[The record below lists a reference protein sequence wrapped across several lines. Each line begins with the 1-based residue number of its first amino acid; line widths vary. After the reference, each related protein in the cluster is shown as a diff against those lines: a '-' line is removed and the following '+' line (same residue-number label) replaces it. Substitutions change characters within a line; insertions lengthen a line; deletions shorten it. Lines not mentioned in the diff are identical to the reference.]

1 MKFGCTGNYQKP
13 EFFKI
18 ATEIYYHLKNTEHD
32 YYLSSSA
39 LTNGEHPELKEV
51 EVKHI
56 QDIAEECD
64 VILSIGGDGTILATL
79 RQIGKSTTPILG
91 IHIGGLGFLA
101 ACSQKDYIDSINEII
116 NGNYFVEKRMLIE
129 ATIDTNKSRKFFA
142 LNDIVIDH
150 GTSARILKT
159 HVYVSDKYL
168 NTFESDGMIFA
179 TPTGS
184 TAYSLS
190 AGGPII
196 TPSLDV
202 ILVTPICPHSLSAR
216 SIALSSEEVISV
228 SFAEEPAGMAVTIDG
243 QVRLPVDY
251 STKISIRKA
260 DYSAN
265 MIQFVHND
273 YFQTLRTKMGWA
285 GNVR

>member
-1 MKFGCTGNYQKP
+1 M
-13 EFFKI
+13 
-18 ATEIYYHLKNTEHD
+18 
-32 YYLSSSA
+32 
-39 LTNGEHPELKEV
+39 TNGEHPELKNV
-51 EVKHI
+51 SVKHI
-56 QDIAEECD
+56 MDIAEECD
-64 VILSIGGDGTILATL
+64 VILSIGGDGTILSTL
-79 RQIGKSTTPILG
+79 RQIGNSKTPILG

-101 ACSQKDYIDSINEII
+101 ACSQKDYIESINEII
-116 NGNYFVEKRMLIE
+116 NGDYFVDKRMLLE
-129 ATIDTNKSRKFFA
+129 ATIDAKKSKKYFA

-159 HVYVSDKYL
+159 HIYVSDNYL
-168 NTFESDGMIFA
+168 NTYEGDGMIFA

-196 TPSLDV
+196 TPSLEV

-228 SFAEEPAGMAVTIDG
+228 SFAEEPTGMAVTIDG
-243 QVRLPVDY
+243 QVRLPLDY
-251 STKISIRKA
+251 STKLSIRKA
-260 DYSAN
+260 DYSVN
-265 MIQFVHND
+265 MIQFEHND
-273 YFQTLRTKMGWA
+273 YFQTLRTKMVWA